1 MAEVFISYSH
11 VETDLAHK
19 LAVDLIRAGH
29 KTWIDFSGLVG
40 GQQWIRDIESG
51 IQKCDFFLLML
62 STNSVSSQWVER
74 ETLFALNLGKSII
87 VLLCDDTPIP
97 LHLGTCSLVDIR
109 QNYGQALSAL
119 CGLLTLP
126 LGEKTLQHFRKS
138 TSNAL
143 TTSREHRN
151 LSRFNKPVAAFLVGM
166 MSIGWIT
173 LGILQRL
180 GIPSDSDPVATIAGT
195 ISIMGGFIG
204 YMYLREQSWKKNFAV
219 LSVAII
225 IMLILSGGTLE

>member
-11 VETDLAHK
+11 ADTELAHK
-19 LAVDLIRAGH
+19 LAVDLIRAEH

-40 GQQWIRDIESG
+40 GQQWISDIESG
-51 IQKCDFFLLML
+51 IQKSDFFLLML
-62 STNSVSSQWVER
+62 SKNSVNSQWVER
-74 ETLFALNLGKSII
+74 ETLFALNSGKSII
-87 VLLCDDTPIP
+87 VLLCDDTSIP
-97 LHLGTCSLVDIR
+97 LHLGLCSLVDIR

-119 CGLLTLP
+119 CGLLALP
-126 LGEKTLQHFRKS
+126 FGKQTLQHFRKS

-143 TTSREHRN
+143 TSSREHRN

-166 MSIGWIT
+166 ASIAWIT

-195 ISIMGGFIG
+195 VSLMGGFIG
-204 YMYLREQSWKKNFAV
+204 YTYLREQSWKKLLTV
-219 LSVAII
+219 LII
-225 IMLILSGGTLE
+225 ATFIMLILSAGTFE